1 MEIYRRLYSE
11 NDKKECEYT
20 ILDWY
25 NINTKIYWNM
35 VIIKILTDR
44 DYESRKKEGIKRDN
58 ITSEYFDLREKIAII
73 TMILCMIIKLILKI

>member
-11 NDKKECEYT
+11 NDKKESEYI

-35 VIIKILTDR
+35 VIIKMLTDR
-44 DYESRKKEGIKRDN
+44 DYESRKKEGIRRDN
-58 ITSEYFDLREKIAII
+58 TTSEYFDLREKIAII